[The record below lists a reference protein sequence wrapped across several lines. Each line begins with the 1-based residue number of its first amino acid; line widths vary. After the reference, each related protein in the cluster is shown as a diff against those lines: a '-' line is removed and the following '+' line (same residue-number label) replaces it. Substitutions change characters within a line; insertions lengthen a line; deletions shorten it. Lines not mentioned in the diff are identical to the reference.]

1 MRNNKQITHSNMR
14 NVKFL
19 LETCYVTKLEKANLL
34 IDTIIQRHKK
44 IILSDQLIITV
55 QRVIA
60 VTVVQL
66 QKKNFGQKKSMRL
79 V

>member
-19 LETCYVTKLEKANLL
+19 LETCYVTKLEKSNLL

-44 IILSDQLIITV
+44 IKISDQLIRTV

-60 VTVVQL
+60 VTAVQL
-66 QKKNFGQKKSMRL
+66 QKKKSMRL